1 MAHRPRLIIAG
12 ASAYPRTID
21 FKRFRE
27 IADQCGAFLMADIAH
42 IAGLVAAGLHPSPI
56 PYAHV
61 TTSTTHKTL
70 RGPRGGLI
78 LSSEEFAQEHK
89 LNRAVFPG
97 VQGGPLM
104 HIIAAKA
111 VAFKEALEPDFK
123 TYQQLILDDC
133 RALADGLLR
142 RGFTLF
148 SGGTDNHLILVDL
161 RSKGITGRDCEHVLD
176 SANITC
182 NKNAIPNDP
191 TPPNTTSGIR
201 LGTAAVATR
210 GMQPSDMDQIAGA
223 IDAMVA
229 DAEGNRS
236 AVLETV
242 RGLTERY
249 PLYPGV

>member
-1 MAHRPRLIIAG
+1 ML
-12 ASAYPRTID
+12 
-21 FKRFRE
+21 FR
-27 IADQCGAFLMADIAH
+27 
-42 IAGLVAAGLHPSPI
+42 S
-56 PYAHV
+56 
-61 TTSTTHKTL
+61 
-70 RGPRGGLI
+70 
-78 LSSEEFAQEHK
+78 FAQEHK
-89 LNRAVFPG
+89 LNRSVFPG

-104 HIIAAKA
+104 HVIAAKA
-111 VAFKEALEPDFK
+111 VAFKEALDPAFK

-161 RSKGITGRDCEHVLD
+161 RNKGITGKDCEHVLD

-210 GMQPSDMDQIAGA
+210 GMQPSDMDKIAAA
-223 IDAMVA
+223 IDAMVS
-229 DAEGNRS
+229 DPEKNRP
-236 AVLETV
+236 AVLASV
-242 RGLTERY
+242 RELTERY
-249 PLYPGV
+249 PLYPGL